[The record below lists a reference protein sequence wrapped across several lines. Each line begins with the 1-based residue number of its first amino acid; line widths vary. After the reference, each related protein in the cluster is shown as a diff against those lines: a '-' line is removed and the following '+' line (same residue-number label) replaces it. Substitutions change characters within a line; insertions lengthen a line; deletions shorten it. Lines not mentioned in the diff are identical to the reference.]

1 MVEQLPLKQTVAGS
15 NPAGRTKESLHMLN
29 IVIFGSPGAGKG
41 TQAEVLAARYGL
53 RHLSSGD
60 ILRRELKNGPLGRE
74 IKSYQDAGKLVPD
87 KLIIAMMEKAMA
99 RSLKGKGLV
108 LDGYPR
114 NMSQAKKLDSFLK
127 KQGTSLNAVL
137 NLQLP
142 QAEAIKRLLLRSQT
156 SGRSDDNP
164 KTIKAR
170 LKIYQ
175 EQTKPILEYYKAGK
189 RLINIDGRPAIKEIE
204 RNIRTIIN
212 KLNK

>member
-1 MVEQLPLKQTVAGS
+1 
-15 NPAGRTKESLHMLN
+15 MLN

-41 TQAEVLAARYGL
+41 TQAELLAASYGL
-53 RHLSSGD
+53 SHLSSGD
-60 ILRRELKNGPLGRE
+60 ILRRELKKGPLGKE

-87 KLIIAMMEKAMA
+87 KLIVAMMEKAMA
-99 RSLKGKGLV
+99 KALKGKGMV

-114 NMSQAKKLDSFLK
+114 NMAQAKKLDAFLK
-127 KQGTSLNAVL
+127 KRETSLNAVL
-137 NLQLP
+137 NLKLP
-142 QAEAIKRLLLRSQT
+142 QVEAIKRLILRSQT

-175 EQTKPILEYYKAGK
+175 EQTKPILEYYKVSK

-204 RNIRTIIN
+204 GNIRIIIN